1 MKTLVDDVVERMPLE
16 TRAHILAEGRADHS
30 FWPYITRIARQPD
43 GAKAIDDEMKR
54 AAINELDPNRHKE
67 MRGRWHLL
75 RYKIRYIKSQ
85 VAQNA
90 RPGFMGHPPPPIIH
104 GIEGLAEGIPGMVTS
119 LDQPTASTT
128 AASSSGGTDIW
139 GTIGKVL
146 SSAATAAGS
155 IYSTKIATG
164 AQQDIAKI
172 QAQAAQGIALTQ
184 QQQQQLAAARAAA
197 ASGTGGGL
205 STAMYILLGLLGL
218 GGLVFL
224 SSVISRRH

>member
-119 LDQPTASTT
+119 LDQPTASPT

-146 SSAATAAGS
+146 SSAATAA
-155 IYSTKIATG
+155 
-164 AQQDIAKI
+164 
-172 QAQAAQGIALTQ
+172 
-184 QQQQQLAAARAAA
+184 

-205 STAMYILLGLLGL
+205 ITAMYIPLSFPRLGR
-218 GGLVFL
+218 LVFL
-224 SSVISRRH
+224 FSVISLRHYDNERPRHRPG

>member
-16 TRAHILAEGRADHS
+16 TRAHILAEGRADHG

-43 GAKAIDDEMKR
+43 GAKTIDDEMKR
-54 AAINELDPNRHKE
+54 AAINELDPGRHTE
-67 MRGRWHLL
+67 MRGRWQLL
-75 RYKIRYIKSQ
+75 RHKIRYIRSQ
-85 VAQNA
+85 IAQNA
-90 RPGFMGHPPPPIIH
+90 RPGFMGPPPIIR
-104 GIEGLAEGIPGMVTS
+104 GIEGLAEGVPGMVTS

-146 SSAATAAGS
+146 ASAGTAAGQ

-172 QAQAAQGIALTQ
+172 QAMAAQGIALTQ
-184 QQQQQLAAARAAA
+184 AQQQQLAAARAAA
-197 ASGTGGGL
+197 ASGPSGA
-205 STAMYILLGLLGL
+205 SVAMYILLGLLGL
-218 GGLVFL
+218 GALFMVY
-224 SSVISRRH
+224 SIMKKR